1 MAKQAKKDAFETAQ
15 NLKKEAFE
23 TAQNLKKEANETALN
38 KIKEDFDANQTL
50 KKQEYEDGERKKKE
64 DFDAKQ
70 NLKRQEFE
78 DGERVKKQ
86 AFEDNLKALEKQFK
100 AEERAKDIATAQ
112 QVAAIKLSSNT
123 TGATPRA
130 SGGSFRAGQ
139 QLLVGERGQELVTFG
154 SGGYVSSA
162 TDTKQ
167 ILSSNNKAP
176 NSVSTARME
185 ALLGQL
191 VGKLDRPNVS
201 VQTSENPSD
210 VLIKIQREAARADAM
225 RSGI

>member
-1 MAKQAKKDAFETAQ
+1 M
-15 NLKKEAFE
+15 
-23 TAQNLKKEANETALN
+23 
-38 KIKEDFDANQTL
+38 
-50 KKQEYEDGERKKKE
+50 
-64 DFDAKQ
+64 
-70 NLKRQEFE
+70 
-78 DGERVKKQ
+78 
-86 AFEDNLKALEKQFK
+86 
-100 AEERAKDIATAQ
+100 
-112 QVAAIKLSSNT
+112 
-123 TGATPRA
+123 
-130 SGGSFRAGQ
+130 
-139 QLLVGERGQELVTFG
+139 
-154 SGGYVSSA
+154 SSA